1 MVESKEQALNPQTS
15 EQVLNSFHEWMV
27 QRAQAVK
34 STNQPAQ
41 PSDLDNCASRKGSY
55 FSPSIASE
63 PSIKSS
69 SSATQENRVGH
80 GKQANIAPGASNG
93 SSVERRVFRIICGL
107 LIAIVVAVVWQAYR
121 DDQTMK
127 LVRAWGNSSVIWLSA
142 VLGATQRESETAAE
156 PSTKL
161 SDQATSTPA
170 VTSTPTKEFTELNQ
184 QLQTVVNDLAVLR
197 RNVEQ
202 LSERQE
208 QMSRD
213 ISTVQAIEQN
223 VSEKIS
229 SLTQAAPV
237 HVPPRKNVP
246 RLVHAETPRQP
257 AAASGPSQPSA
268 PGTASPTDQPPRP
281 PMPLPTPAEIPAP
294 LH

>member
-1 MVESKEQALNPQTS
+1 MVESKEQALNSQNS

-27 QRAQAVK
+27 QQAHVVK
-34 STNQPAQ
+34 STNQPARL
-41 PSDLDNCASRKGSY
+41 SDLDNCASRKGSY

-69 SSATQENRVGH
+69 SNASQEHLIGPS
-80 GKQANIAPGASNG
+80 KEANIPPGASNR

-107 LIAIVVAVVWQAYR
+107 LIAIVVAVVWQAHR

-127 LVRAWGNSSVIWLSA
+127 LVRAWGNSSMIWLSA
-142 VLGATQRESETAAE
+142 ALGATQRESEAAAE
-156 PSTKL
+156 PSKL

-170 VTSTPTKEFTELNQ
+170 VTSTPTKEFTDLNQ

-229 SLTQAAPV
+229 SLTQAPPV

-246 RLVHAETPRQP
+246 RLVHAETARQP
-257 AAASGPSQPSA
+257 TAASGQSQPSTV
-268 PGTASPTDQPPRP
+268 GTASPTDQPPRP
-281 PMPLPTPAEIPAP
+281 PMPLPTPAETSSP